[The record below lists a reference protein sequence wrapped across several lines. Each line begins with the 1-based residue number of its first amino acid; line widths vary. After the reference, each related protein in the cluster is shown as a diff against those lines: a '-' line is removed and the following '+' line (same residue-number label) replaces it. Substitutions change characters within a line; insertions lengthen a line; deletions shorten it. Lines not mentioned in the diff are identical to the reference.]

1 MSPRFYQSDETKGA
15 GDGLYE
21 FRPRLM
27 QSQPYSVY
35 RQIEMT
41 QGKYSGQF
49 EITYEDNDSQAILT
63 SNAKLTAII
72 ELSDLSDFLR
82 F

>member
-1 MSPRFYQSDETKGA
+1 
-15 GDGLYE
+15 
-21 FRPRLM
+21 
-27 QSQPYSVY
+27 
-35 RQIEMT
+35 MT